1 MIWGRGVLCSDM
13 SCLIKEYCA
22 VIWGEGRYVCC
33 ERWGEGSMCAVR
45 DGGGEYVCC
54 ERWGRGV
61 CVL

>member
-1 MIWGRGVLCSDM
+1 M
-13 SCLIKEYCA
+13 CA
-22 VIWGEGRYVCC
+22 VRDGGGEYVCC
-33 ERWGEGSMCAVR
+33 ERWGEGSMCAVI

>member
-1 MIWGRGVLCSDM
+1 M
-13 SCLIKEYCA
+13 
-22 VIWGEGRYVCC
+22 
-33 ERWGEGSMCAVR
+33 GEGSMCAVR

>member
-1 MIWGRGVLCSDM
+1 M
-13 SCLIKEYCA
+13 CA
-22 VIWGEGRYVCC
+22 VIDGERGVCVYVCC
-33 ERWGEGSMCAVR
+33 ERWGEGSMCAVI